1 MNKAGKKQVRL
12 LFASACL
19 LLVSACDLSGGGSV
33 ATPLPEPVVAP
44 SPVVPAPTEDAVF
57 DNVATFVGCDPMTT
71 STCTSDASVS
81 KNGIAEAAIVV
92 DRRIGELKT
101 GTTVNITVT
110 VTGNADRRCSPSNS
124 TECAN
129 GKYLKAGSGG
139 TSDKNKGWS
148 ASRAI
153 TVMVDLKKEL
163 ASNPGKY
170 KNYGTHSASVK
181 WREIAVG
188 ETYAVHNDTVCRK
201 TPSTCRDD
209 RASDIVVSSD
219 TPPTTTPT
227 TSTTTTS
234 TTTTSTTTTSTTTTS
249 TSTTTT
255 STTTTTTTTTP
266 PPSPSPPPPPPAAVT
281 QVVRAFQNAQQ
292 NSDQRIVVKAATLV
306 CAECQQPP
314 SSSSGVMYG
323 WTATLDF
330 GTVSFA
336 LTPPA
341 GYATPRDYRI
351 TSNPNGKSALSDQTA
366 VLRFYTATR
375 SGAPYRYLAT
385 ANVSYTMRLW
395 RLEGTTL
402 TYVRQESRSASPT
415 LTCSP
420 ASCSF
425 GVLGSN
431 IG

>member
-1 MNKAGKKQVRL
+1 MSKASKKPVRL
-12 LFASACL
+12 LFASACVL
-19 LLVSACDLSGGGSV
+19 LMSACDLSGGGSV
-33 ATPLPEPVVAP
+33 ATPLLDPVPAP
-44 SPVVPAPTEDAVF
+44 SPAVPAPPDDSVF
-57 DNVATFVGCDPMTT
+57 DDITFVDCNTKTIKDK
-71 STCTSDASVS
+71 TCTTDAQVS
-81 KNGIAEAAIVV
+81 GDSIAKAAAAIDV
-92 DRRIGELKT
+92 RIGQLQTK
-101 GTTVNITVT
+101 ITVT
-110 VTGNADRRCSPSNS
+110 VTGNADRRCSPAKSEKCS
-124 TECAN
+124 Q

-139 TSDKNKGWS
+139 FSPQNYTWS
-148 ASRAI
+148 EGRSV
-153 TVMVDLKKEL
+153 TVTRDLLKEL
-163 ASNPGKY
+163 KNNPIKY
-170 KNYGTHSASVK
+170 PNYAARMAEVGSQKVK
-181 WREIAVG
+181 WARFAAG
-188 ETYAVHNDTVCRK
+188 ETNAQYSDT
-201 TPSTCRDD
+201 TCTKKDDPCADD
-209 RASDIVVSSD
+209 RATVISISSD
-219 TPPTTTPT
+219 TPPVCSPPCTTTSTTSTTTST

-234 TTTTSTTTTSTTTTS
+234 TTTTSTTTT
-249 TSTTTT
+249 
-255 STTTTTTTTTP
+255 TTTP
-266 PPSPSPPPPPPAAVT
+266 PPPPPPPPAAVT

-292 NSDQRIVVKAATLV
+292 NTDQRIVVKAATIV
-306 CAECQQPP
+306 CAGCQQPP

-323 WTATLDF
+323 WTATLDS
-330 GTVSFA
+330 GTVSFT

-351 TSNPNGKSALSDQTA
+351 TSNPSGKSALSDQTA

-431 IG
+431 VG

>member
-57 DNVATFVGCDPMTT
+57 DNVATFVGCDPTTT

-139 TSDKNKGWS
+139 ATGKNKGWS
-148 ASRAI
+148 GSRAI
-153 TVMVDLKKEL
+153 TVTADLKKEL

-209 RASDIVVSSD
+209 RASDIIVSSDTEPDCVVNCYSYPGHYPTPDYPYPGHYPTPDYPYPGHYPTPD
-219 TPPTTTPT
+219 TPPTTLPPRPT
-227 TSTTTTS
+227 ESVQYLPT
-234 TTTTSTTTTSTTTTS
+234 
-249 TSTTTT
+249 
-255 STTTTTTTTTP
+255 
-266 PPSPSPPPPPPAAVT
+266 
-281 QVVRAFQNAQQ
+281 RAFQNAQQ
-292 NSDQRIVVKAATLV
+292 NTDQRIVIKAVTLS
-306 CAECQQPP
+306 CPDCQQPP
-314 SSSSGVMYG
+314 SSTSGVLYG
-323 WTATLDF
+323 WSATLDAS
-330 GTVSFA
+330 TVSFA

-351 TSNPNGKSALSDQTA
+351 TSNPNGKSSLSDQTA
-366 VLRFYTATR
+366 VMRFYTATR
-375 SGAPYRYLAT
+375 SGAPYRYSVT
-385 ANVSYTMRLW
+385 STVNYTMRLW
-395 RLEGTTL
+395 KLEGTNL
-402 TYVRQESRSASPT
+402 TYVQEEPIQQTNTRS
-415 LTCSP
+415 CSP
-420 ASCSF
+420 VSCSF

-431 IG
+431 VG